1 MNIPT
6 EIAWEIGIAIFGFIF
21 GALWGHHGAIS
32 KRVTHDE
39 CSKKRDNCPCKQQIE
54 DMENIVY
61 NMQINSNKGGK

>member
-54 DMENIVY
+54 EMENIVY
-61 NMQINSNKGGK
+61 NTTNRFK